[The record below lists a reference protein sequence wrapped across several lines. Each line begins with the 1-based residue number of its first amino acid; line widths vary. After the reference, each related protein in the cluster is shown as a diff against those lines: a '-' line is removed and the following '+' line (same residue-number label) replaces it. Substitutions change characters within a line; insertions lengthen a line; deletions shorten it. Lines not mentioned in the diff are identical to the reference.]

1 MKKVFYLLTTVSI
14 SLSAVSC
21 MNEWDGNDNAA
32 NYASNY
38 VTSPEDVGS
47 ATMTISEFKEEYNN
61 LFTQS
66 NSFELLKDTNDII
79 IEGIVVANDKSGNL
93 YQSVYLAE
101 ETSEGMID
109 PTVMI
114 QLALK
119 NTCLWPYY
127 QIGQKVR
134 VKVNDLYIG
143 CYSYVPKIGQ
153 PYYTSKGNLRLG
165 PVLMETA
172 KDHVYLDGAPE
183 KYALHVAPLE
193 LTENDAILTDK
204 KNQNYQ
210 HCPMYVTVEGC
221 FELND
226 TTKHLGDY
234 DEHDDGY
241 GVNRD
246 FKIGSTTIAVRTST
260 QNEVSYISL
269 PASNV
274 KCRLTGIL
282 TYYSGWQLQLCD
294 KSCFQILVNKDNN

>member
-1 MKKVFYLLTTVSI
+1 MTAVCL
-14 SLSAVSC
+14 SLSTVSC

-38 VTSPEDVGS
+38 LTSPVDVGP
-47 ATMTISEFKEEYNN
+47 ATMSISEFKNSHED
-61 LFTQS
+61 LFSQS
-66 NSFELLKDTNDII
+66 NVHELFKDTVI

-101 ETSEGMID
+101 EKSDGSAD
-109 PTVMI
+109 PTKMI

-127 QIGQKVR
+127 QVGQKVR
-134 VKVNDLYIG
+134 INVNDLYIG

-165 PVLMETA
+165 PVLIEKA
-172 KDHVYLDGAPE
+172 KGHIYLDGKPE
-183 KYALHVAPLE
+183 KYAQKVAPLE
-193 LTENDAILTDK
+193 LKENDPILTDK
-204 KNQNYQ
+204 KSQNYEN
-210 HCPMYVTVEGC
+210 CPMYVTVEGN

-269 PASNV
+269 PAKNV

-282 TYYSGWQLQLCD
+282 TYYNGWQLQLCD
-294 KSCFQILVNKDNN
+294 KSCFKIINNNDNN